1 MNWKFTNQS
10 PLHIILSAI
19 IFFLLVN
26 VCSAQWIVQP
36 SGTNVNFYDL
46 FYTDLNTG
54 FVVGAGGKI
63 YKTTNDGLNWVNIPI
78 VQTSSLWA
86 INFPN
91 NLTGYA
97 TGEGGTII
105 KTTNSGQNWVAQTPS
120 IVENFWG
127 IFFSN
132 VSTGYIS
139 GGAGTIM
146 RTTNGGTNWFT
157 LTSGTT
163 VSLNDITFAN
173 PDTGICIGHLGT
185 ILKTSNSGIN
195 WIPVSSGVTSH
206 LFGVWFKNS
215 SISFAVGDNGVILK
229 TTNSGQ
235 NWVIKTSGTTSRL
248 YDIYL
253 INALTGIAVGSGN
266 TIRRTTNGG
275 ENWLSQQVSIPNQ
288 ELFGIS
294 LQTAD
299 TAVISASNGYILHTT
314 NGGFTPP
321 AIPNLTAPPNGAINV
336 SITPLLD
343 WDSASLAANYNIQIA
358 NDSSFTNIVI
368 DSNGVVLTHLQ
379 VPPGTLFNNF
389 LYYWR
394 VRGFNLGGY
403 GQWSQTWH
411 FTTIVAIPNAPVLLL
426 PPDNSANVP
435 LNPSFDWDSTSPVSY
450 YRLQLSG
457 DSVFNTIDVDITG
470 ITSSQLALTTDTLL
484 NNSRYY
490 WRVNATNFAGTGN
503 WSNFFRFTTEIS
515 IPAPPQLFLPPDG
528 AVNVSLTPL
537 LLWREDISAT
547 GYEVQIAKNSNFSI
561 LTIDT
566 IGLANNFYTVPNDTL
581 QNFTLYYWRVRTTN
595 SLGTGNWSVVW
606 HFTTILSIPAAPVLL
621 SPLNNST
628 NVPLIPL
635 LDWDDNAYSTYRV
648 QLSADSTF
656 ATTLINIGP
665 LSASQYQIQGGT
677 LNNNTTYYWRVNAT
691 NTSGTGPWSAVWHF
705 TTIVSAP
712 VAPPI
717 LLSPPNGSTG
727 ISGTPFLNWND
738 VFGATYYRIQ
748 ISTDSLFAATNF
760 DSTLNFS
767 QINIPQGILV
777 SNATY
782 YWRVRAGNIGGI
794 SPWSNIWHFT
804 TGVIGLN
811 IISWAVPKEFKLYHN
826 FPNPFNPITKMKFD
840 IPKSTYAKLV
850 IYDLLGREVA
860 LLFDTY
866 VLPGTYEVQWNAS
879 SHASGIY
886 LYRLV
891 TDDRSDIKKMVLVK

>member
-1 MNWKFTNQS
+1 
-10 PLHIILSAI
+10 
-19 IFFLLVN
+19 
-26 VCSAQWIVQP
+26 
-36 SGTNVNFYDL
+36 
-46 FYTDLNTG
+46 
-54 FVVGAGGKI
+54 
-63 YKTTNDGLNWVNIPI
+63 
-78 VQTSSLWA
+78 
-86 INFPN
+86 
-91 NLTGYA
+91 
-97 TGEGGTII
+97 
-105 KTTNSGQNWVAQTPS
+105 
-120 IVENFWG
+120 
-127 IFFSN
+127 
-132 VSTGYIS
+132 
-139 GGAGTIM
+139 
-146 RTTNGGTNWFT
+146 
-157 LTSGTT
+157 
-163 VSLNDITFAN
+163 
-173 PDTGICIGHLGT
+173 
-185 ILKTSNSGIN
+185 
-195 WIPVSSGVTSH
+195 
-206 LFGVWFKNS
+206 
-215 SISFAVGDNGVILK
+215 
-229 TTNSGQ
+229 
-235 NWVIKTSGTTSRL
+235 
-248 YDIYL
+248 
-253 INALTGIAVGSGN
+253 
-266 TIRRTTNGG
+266 
-275 ENWLSQQVSIPNQ
+275 
-288 ELFGIS
+288 
-294 LQTAD
+294 
-299 TAVISASNGYILHTT
+299 
-314 NGGFTPP
+314 
-321 AIPNLTAPPNGAINV
+321 
-336 SITPLLD
+336 
-343 WDSASLAANYNIQIA
+343 
-358 NDSSFTNIVI
+358 
-368 DSNGVVLTHLQ
+368 
-379 VPPGTLFNNF
+379 
-389 LYYWR
+389 
-394 VRGFNLGGY
+394 
-403 GQWSQTWH
+403 
-411 FTTIVAIPNAPVLLL
+411 
-426 PPDNSANVP
+426 
-435 LNPSFDWDSTSPVSY
+435 
-450 YRLQLSG
+450 
-457 DSVFNTIDVDITG
+457 
-470 ITSSQLALTTDTLL
+470 
-484 NNSRYY
+484 
-490 WRVNATNFAGTGN
+490 
-503 WSNFFRFTTEIS
+503 
-515 IPAPPQLFLPPDG
+515 
-528 AVNVSLTPL
+528 
-537 LLWREDISAT
+537 
-547 GYEVQIAKNSNFSI
+547 
-561 LTIDT
+561 
-566 IGLANNFYTVPNDTL
+566 
-581 QNFTLYYWRVRTTN
+581 
-595 SLGTGNWSVVW
+595 VVW